1 MFGRH
6 SDFWRGGWYG
16 QACDAAHEAAGRS
29 HGRHHGGGFHFGG
42 ASGFGSPF
50 GRFPFGRNPFGAPRA
65 RRGDVRAAILALLAE
80 QPRNG
85 YQIMQELEQRSRG
98 MWRPSPGSVY
108 PALQQ
113 LQDEGLIRDEAE
125 GGGRTYHLTD
135 AGREYVKAHPD
146 EVRAPWEEASEEDEE
161 SGRELLGTLRDM
173 AVAIWQISRTG
184 TASQQAEAR
193 KVLEETRR
201 ALYRI
206 LANES
211 GRRDA

>member
-1 MFGRH
+1 MFGRD
-6 SDFWRGGWYG
+6 SEFWQGGWRG
-16 QACDAAHEAAGRS
+16 QTCDPAREAAGRGQ
-29 HGRHHGGGFHFGG
+29 GRHRGGGFHFGG
-42 ASGFGSPF
+42 PAGFPF
-50 GRFPFGRNPFGAPRA
+50 GRFPFGRSPFGGPRA
-65 RRGDVRAAILALLAE
+65 RRGDVRGAILALLAE

-125 GGGRTYHLTD
+125 GGGRTFQLTD

-146 EVRAPWEEASEEDEE
+146 EVRAPWEEASEQDDA
-161 SGRELLGTLRDM
+161 SDKELFGTLRDM
-173 AVAIWQISRTG
+173 ALAIWQISRTG
-184 TASQQAEAR
+184 TARQRAEAR
-193 KVLEETRR
+193 KLLDETHR
-201 ALYRI
+201 ALHRI

-211 GRRDA
+211 GKRDT

>member
-1 MFGRH
+1 MFGKH
-6 SDFWRGGWYG
+6 SDFWRGGWE
-16 QACDAAHEAAGRS
+16 QACGAAYDAARRGHAR
-29 HGRHHGGGFHFGG
+29 RHGGFHFGG
-42 ASGFGSPF
+42 GGGFDSPF
-50 GRFPFGRNPFGAPRA
+50 GRFPFGRFPFGAPRA

-125 GGGRTYHLTD
+125 GGSRTYHLTD
-135 AGREYVKAHPD
+135 AGREYVKAHPE
-146 EVRAPWEEASEEDEE
+146 EVRAPWEEVSEEDEE
-161 SGRELLGTLRDM
+161 RGRELLGTLRDM
-173 AVAIWQISRTG
+173 GLAIWQVSSTG
-184 TASQQAEAR
+184 TAGQRAEAR
-193 KVLEETRR
+193 KVIEETRR

-206 LANES
+206 LANE
-211 GRRDA
+211 GGQRDA

>member
-1 MFGRH
+1 MCETH
-6 SDFWRGGWYG
+6 SEFWQGGG
-16 QACDAAHEAAGRS
+16 HGHGCSAFHAAGR
-29 HGRHHGGGFHFGG
+29 GRHHGGFPFGPGGFDPSFGR
-42 ASGFGSPF
+42 FRF
-50 GRFPFGRNPFGAPRA
+50 GRFPFGGPRA
-65 RRGDVRAAILALLAE
+65 RRGDVRAAILALLSE

-125 GGGRTYHLTD
+125 GGSRTYHLTD
-135 AGREYVKAHPD
+135 AGREYVKTHPD

-161 SGRELLGTLRDM
+161 GGRELLGTLRDM
-173 AVAIWQISRTG
+173 AFAIWQVSHTG
-184 TASQQAEAR
+184 SASQRSEAR
-193 KVLEETRR
+193 RVLEETRR

-206 LANES
+206 LANE
-211 GRRDA
+211 GRRGT

>member
-6 SDFWRGGWYG
+6 SESCGRDWFGQGW
-16 QACDAAHEAAGRS
+16 DAVHEAARRG

-42 ASGFGSPF
+42 AGGFDSPF
-50 GRFPFGRNPFGAPRA
+50 GRFPFGRFPFGGPRA

-85 YQIMQELEQRSRG
+85 YQVMQELEQRSRG
-98 MWRPSPGSVY
+98 LWHPSPGSVY

-125 GGGRTYHLTD
+125 GGGRTYTLTD
-135 AGREYVKAHPD
+135 AGREYVRTHPD
-146 EVRAPWEEASEEDEE
+146 EVRVPWEEAEEEDEE
-161 SGRELLGTLRDM
+161 KSRELLGTLRDM
-173 AVAIWQISRTG
+173 ALAIWQISRNG
-184 TASQQAEAR
+184 TAGQRTEAR
-193 KVLEETRR
+193 KLLDETRR

-206 LANES
+206 LANEG
-211 GRRDA
+211 GRRST

>member
-6 SDFWRGGWYG
+6 SDFWPGFGA
-16 QACDAAHEAAGRS
+16 ACDAAREAAGRG

-42 ASGFGSPF
+42 PGGFDSPF
-50 GRFPFGRNPFGAPRA
+50 GRFPFGRFPFGGSRA
-65 RRGDVRAAILALLAE
+65 RRGDVRGAILALLAE

-85 YQIMQELEQRSRG
+85 YQIMQELEKRSRG
-98 MWRPSPGSVY
+98 LWRPSRGSVY

-125 GGGRTYHLTD
+125 GGGRTYRLTD
-135 AGREYVKAHPD
+135 AGQEYVRAHPD
-146 EVRAPWEEASEEDEE
+146 EVRAAWTEEEDADQDH
-161 SGRELLGTLRDM
+161 GRELLGTLRDTAM
-173 AVAIWQISRTG
+173 ALWQVSQTG
-184 TASQQAEAR
+184 TAGQRAEAR

-206 LANES
+206 LAGEG
-211 GRRDA
+211 GRRDL